1 MGRGTTPL
9 LIIYFM
15 IFYKGYIPKTFFFKI
30 PKIEILIVSKLWMF
44 IFLEHTWAIFYNL
57 EKDLSNGVLHA
68 PIRNDLT
75 PTLRGFVVGSQI
87 TNLIS

>member
-1 MGRGTTPL
+1 MGFGS
-9 LIIYFM
+9 
-15 IFYKGYIPKTFFFKI
+15 
-30 PKIEILIVSKLWMF
+30 PKIEILIVSNLWMF
-44 IFLEHTWAIFYNL
+44 IYLLNQYFLEHTRAISYCP

-87 TNLIS
+87 LNLTLGVVWDHNSCISDLNAQ